1 MSRVVHEVQ
10 GYALVLD
17 KVVHVTRVFEAR
29 DEEGAQFNIR
39 CVGNSRLTLK
49 FPTQAEVTLQR
60 ELLIKALRES

>member
-1 MSRVVHEVQ
+1 MPRVVYEVQ

-29 DEEGAQFNIR
+29 DEEGAQFNVR
-39 CVGNSRLTLK
+39 CTGNSRLTLK
-49 FPTQAEVTLQR
+49 FPNQADAILQR